1 MSESASSQLI
11 TCPGGTFTG
20 TVRQYTNGS
29 VATYDPIVY
38 GALTSEFAPALHVY
52 SPTES
57 ANPAAHNNLRTQ
69 LHLTVTAPAHAAKF
83 NDLPVL
89 AVIHGGGYDS
99 GSRNETSFDGA
110 ELAQAGVIVVSI
122 DYRLGIQGF
131 ARFHDDAPHH
141 YRGIDDCALALEWIQ
156 THIEDFGGDPTNV
169 TLFGQSAGA
178 GIALWLARRDH
189 YRGMFRRVWAASPSF
204 PRGEMK
210 RRKAA
215 LRWALSA
222 PITQSGL
229 EELRRKHLDKG
240 YKRYK
245 RYFPTDLALG
255 PWGYDANELTAIPII
270 VSSTDRELYQLP
282 AAQQADAASCY
293 TRCARASPGI
303 WGPQPTTF
311 NKNPLNPTFFALS
324 PELRSSTAGSSKRS
338 NAHTATPGTSITPA
352 QTITKPPTAATSVSS
367 FIPETTN
374 HIPHGGYFWPSPA
387 ALRRIGL
394 GIAKVPAGWGSVLM
408 GRVPSCLLTPSVGNL
423 SK

>member
-20 TVRQYTNGS
+20 TVRQHVNGS

-38 GALTSEFAPALHVY
+38 GKLTSEFAPALHVY

-57 ANPAAHNNLRTQ
+57 IDPAAHNNLRTQ
-69 LHLTVTAPAHAAKF
+69 LHLTVTAPAHATKF

-99 GSRNETSFDGA
+99 GSRNESSFDGA
-110 ELAQAGVIVVSI
+110 ELAQAGIIVVSI

-131 ARFHDDAPHH
+131 ARFHDDTPHH
-141 YRGIDDCALALEWIQ
+141 YRGIDDCSLALEWIQ
-156 THIEDFGGDPTNV
+156 NHIEDFGGDPTNV

-222 PITQSGL
+222 PITQTGL

-282 AAQQADAASCY
+282 AAQRADAASWMHPL
-293 TRCARASPGI
+293 RPRIARHMGA
-303 WGPQPTTF
+303 TTDYIQQ
-311 NKNPLNPTFFALS
+311 NSTQSDFFRAL
-324 PELRSSTAGSSKRS
+324 T
-338 NAHTATPGTSITPA
+338 GTSLIHRWVK
-352 QTITKPPTAATSVSS
+352 QTLKRTYGDTWYIRYTSSNNHEATHCSDLNLLFHSRDNQPDS
-367 FIPETTN
+367 PRGILLDFARGTMPD
-374 HIPHGGYFWPSPA
+374 WPRYRKGA
-387 ALRRIGL
+387 NGL
-394 GIAKVPAGWGSVLM
+394 GICVDGTGAQ
-408 GRVPSCLLTPSVGNL
+408 LLTDPLRGEFE
-423 SK
+423 

>member
-20 TVRQYTNGS
+20 TIHHHAHGN

-38 GALTSEFAPALHVY
+38 GKLTSEFAPALHVY
-52 SPTES
+52 YPTES
-57 ANPAAHNNLRTQ
+57 KDPAAHNNLRTQ
-69 LHLTVTAPAHAAKF
+69 LHLTVTTPAHARKF
-83 NDLPVL
+83 NDLPVI

-99 GSRNETSFDGA
+99 GSRNEFSFDGTA
-110 ELAQAGVIVVSI
+110 LAQTGVIVVSI

-131 ARFHDDAPHH
+131 ARFHDDPPHH

-156 THIEDFGGDPTNV
+156 NHIEDFGGDPTNV

-178 GIALWLARRDH
+178 GIALWLTRRDH

-229 EELRRKHLDKG
+229 EELRRKRLEKG
-240 YKRYK
+240 YNRYK

-255 PWGYDANELTAIPII
+255 PWDYDPNELTAIPII
-270 VSSTDRELYQLP
+270 ISSTDRELYQLP
-282 AAQQADAASCY
+282 AAQQADTS
-293 TRCARASPGI
+293 TWLRPLRKRVARQMG
-303 WGPQPTTF
+303 
-311 NKNPLNPTFFALS
+311 
-324 PELRSSTAGSSKRS
+324 
-338 NAHTATPGTSITPA
+338 ATPEYIEQNSTRPDFFRALTGTSMIHRWVK
-352 QTITKPPTAATSVSS
+352 QTLKRTYGDTWYLRYTSSSDHEATHCSDLRLLFHSRDSQPDSPRGILLRFVRGNAPS
-367 FIPETTN
+367 
-374 HIPHGGYFWPSPA
+374 WPQYRKDASGLEVCVDGVGTQ
-387 ALRRIGL
+387 LRTDSLRGEFE
-394 GIAKVPAGWGSVLM
+394 
-408 GRVPSCLLTPSVGNL
+408 
-423 SK
+423 

>member
-20 TVRQYTNGS
+20 TIHHHAHGN

-38 GALTSEFAPALHVY
+38 GKLTSEFAPALHVY

-57 ANPAAHNNLRTQ
+57 KDPAAHNNLRTQ
-69 LHLTVTAPAHAAKF
+69 LHLTVTTPAHARKF
-83 NDLPVL
+83 NDLPVI

-99 GSRNETSFDGA
+99 GSRNEFSFDGTA
-110 ELAQAGVIVVSI
+110 LAQTGVIVVSI

-131 ARFHDDAPHH
+131 ARFHDDPPHH

-156 THIEDFGGDPTNV
+156 NHIEDFGGDPTNV

-178 GIALWLARRDH
+178 GIALWLTRRDH

-229 EELRRKHLDKG
+229 EELRRKRLEKG
-240 YKRYK
+240 YNRYK

-255 PWGYDANELTAIPII
+255 PWDYDPNELTAIPII
-270 VSSTDRELYQLP
+270 ISSTDRELYQLP
-282 AAQQADAASCY
+282 AAQQADTS
-293 TRCARASPGI
+293 TWLRPLRKRVARQMG
-303 WGPQPTTF
+303 
-311 NKNPLNPTFFALS
+311 
-324 PELRSSTAGSSKRS
+324 
-338 NAHTATPGTSITPA
+338 ATPEYIEQNSTRPDFFRALTGTSMIHRWVK
-352 QTITKPPTAATSVSS
+352 QTLKRTYGDTWYLRYTSSSDHEATHCSDLRLLFHSREAS
-367 FIPETTN
+367 Q
-374 HIPHGGYFWPSPA
+374 IPHGGYF
-387 ALRRIGL
+387 
-394 GIAKVPAGWGSVLM
+394 
-408 GRVPSCLLTPSVGNL
+408 
-423 SK
+423 

>member
-20 TVRQYTNGS
+20 TIHHHAHGN

-38 GALTSEFAPALHVY
+38 GKLTSEFAPALHVY

-57 ANPAAHNNLRTQ
+57 KDPAAHNNLRTQ
-69 LHLTVTAPAHAAKF
+69 LHLTVTTPAHARKF
-83 NDLPVL
+83 NDLPVI

-99 GSRNETSFDGA
+99 GSRNEFSFDGTA
-110 ELAQAGVIVVSI
+110 LAQTGVIVVSI

-131 ARFHDDAPHH
+131 ARFHDDPPHH

-156 THIEDFGGDPTNV
+156 NHIEDFGGDPTNV

-178 GIALWLARRDH
+178 GIALWLTRRDH

-229 EELRRKHLDKG
+229 EELRRKRLEKG
-240 YKRYK
+240 YNRYK

-255 PWGYDANELTAIPII
+255 PWDYDPNELTAIPII
-270 VSSTDRELYQLP
+270 ISSTDRELYQLP
-282 AAQQADAASCY
+282 AAQQADTS
-293 TRCARASPGI
+293 TWLRPLRKRVARQMG
-303 WGPQPTTF
+303 
-311 NKNPLNPTFFALS
+311 
-324 PELRSSTAGSSKRS
+324 
-338 NAHTATPGTSITPA
+338 ATPEYIEQNSTRPDFFRALTGTSMIHRWVK
-352 QTITKPPTAATSVSS
+352 QTLKRTYGDTWYLRYTSSSDHEATHCSDLRLLFHSRDSQPDSPRGILLRFVRGNAPS
-367 FIPETTN
+367 
-374 HIPHGGYFWPSPA
+374 WPQYRKDASGLEVCVDGVGTQ
-387 ALRRIGL
+387 LRTDSLRGEFE
-394 GIAKVPAGWGSVLM
+394 
-408 GRVPSCLLTPSVGNL
+408 
-423 SK
+423 

>member
-20 TVRQYTNGS
+20 TIHHHDHGN

-38 GALTSEFAPALHVY
+38 GKLTSEFAPALHVY

-57 ANPAAHNNLRTQ
+57 KDPAAHNNLRTQ
-69 LHLTVTAPAHAAKF
+69 LHLTVTTPAHARKF
-83 NDLPVL
+83 NDLPVI

-99 GSRNETSFDGA
+99 GSRNEFSFDGTA
-110 ELAQAGVIVVSI
+110 LAQTGVIVVSI

-131 ARFHDDAPHH
+131 ARFHDDPPHH

-156 THIEDFGGDPTNV
+156 NHIEDFGGDPTNV

-178 GIALWLARRDH
+178 GIALWLTRRDH
-189 YRGMFRRVWAASPSF
+189 YQGMFRRVWAASPSF

-229 EELRRKHLDKG
+229 EELRRKRLEKG
-240 YKRYK
+240 YNRYK

-255 PWGYDANELTAIPII
+255 PWNYDPNELTAIPII
-270 VSSTDRELYQLP
+270 ISSTDRELYQLP
-282 AAQQADAASCY
+282 AAQQADTSTWLRPLRKRVARQMGATPEYIEQNSTRPDFFRALTGTSMIHRWVKQTLKRTYGDTWYLRY
-293 TRCARASPGI
+293 TSSSDHEATHCSDLRLLFHSRDSQPDSPRGI
-303 WGPQPTTF
+303 LLRFVRGNAPSWPQYRKDTSGLEVCVDGVGAQLRT
-311 NKNPLNPTFFALS
+311 NPLRGEF
-324 PELRSSTAGSSKRS
+324 E
-338 NAHTATPGTSITPA
+338 
-352 QTITKPPTAATSVSS
+352 
-367 FIPETTN
+367 
-374 HIPHGGYFWPSPA
+374 
-387 ALRRIGL
+387 
-394 GIAKVPAGWGSVLM
+394 
-408 GRVPSCLLTPSVGNL
+408 
-423 SK
+423 

>member
-20 TVRQYTNGS
+20 TIHHHAHGN

-38 GALTSEFAPALHVY
+38 GKLTSEFAPALHVY

-57 ANPAAHNNLRTQ
+57 KDPAAHNNLRTQ
-69 LHLTVTAPAHAAKF
+69 LHLTVTTPAHARKF
-83 NDLPVL
+83 NDLPVI

-99 GSRNETSFDGA
+99 GSRNEFSFDGTA
-110 ELAQAGVIVVSI
+110 LAQTGVIVVSI

-131 ARFHDDAPHH
+131 ARFHDDPPHH

-156 THIEDFGGDPTNV
+156 NHIEDFGGDPTNV

-178 GIALWLARRDH
+178 GIALWLTRRDH

-229 EELRRKHLDKG
+229 EELRRKRLEKG
-240 YKRYK
+240 YNRYK

-255 PWGYDANELTAIPII
+255 PWNYDSNELTAIPII
-270 VSSTDRELYQLP
+270 ISSTDRELYQLP
-282 AAQQADAASCY
+282 AAQQADTS
-293 TRCARASPGI
+293 TWLRPLRKRVARQMG
-303 WGPQPTTF
+303 
-311 NKNPLNPTFFALS
+311 
-324 PELRSSTAGSSKRS
+324 
-338 NAHTATPGTSITPA
+338 ATPEYIEQNSTRPDFFRALTGTSMIHRWVK
-352 QTITKPPTAATSVSS
+352 QTLKRTYGDTWYLRYTSSSDHEATHCSDLRLLFHSRDS
-367 FIPETTN
+367 QPD
-374 HIPHGGYFWPSPA
+374 SPRGIL
-387 ALRRIGL
+387 LRFVRGN
-394 GIAKVPAGWGSVLM
+394 
-408 GRVPSCLLTPSVGNL
+408 TPSWPQYRKDASGLEVCVDGVGTQL
-423 SK
+423 RTDSLRGEFE

>member
-20 TVRQYTNGS
+20 TVRQHANGS

-38 GALTSEFAPALHVY
+38 GKLISEFAPALHVY

-57 ANPAAHNNLRTQ
+57 ADPAAHNNLCTQ
-69 LHLTVTAPAHAAKF
+69 LHLTVTAPAHATKF

-99 GSRNETSFDGA
+99 GSRNEPSFDGA
-110 ELAQAGVIVVSI
+110 ELAQAGIIVVSI

-169 TLFGQSAGA
+169 TLFSQSAGA

-189 YRGMFRRVWAASPSF
+189 YRGIFRRVWAASPSF

-222 PITQSGL
+222 PITQTDL
-229 EELRRKHLDKG
+229 EGLRRKRLNKG
-240 YKRYK
+240 YNHYK

-255 PWGYDANELTAIPII
+255 PWGYDPNELTAIPII

-282 AAQQADAASCY
+282 AAQRADASSWLHPLR
-293 TRCARASPGI
+293 TRIARHMGA
-303 WGPQPTTF
+303 TTDYIHQ
-311 NKNPLNPTFFALS
+311 NCTKPDFFRAL
-324 PELRSSTAGSSKRS
+324 T
-338 NAHTATPGTSITPA
+338 GTSLIHRWVKQTLKRTYGDTWYIRYTSSDNREATHCSDLSLLFQSRDNQPDSPRGILLSFARGGAPDWPRYRKDGSGMGICIDGVGA
-352 QTITKPPTAATSVSS
+352 QLLVDP
-367 FIPETTN
+367 
-374 HIPHGGYFWPSPA
+374 
-387 ALRRIGL
+387 LRGEFE
-394 GIAKVPAGWGSVLM
+394 
-408 GRVPSCLLTPSVGNL
+408 
-423 SK
+423 